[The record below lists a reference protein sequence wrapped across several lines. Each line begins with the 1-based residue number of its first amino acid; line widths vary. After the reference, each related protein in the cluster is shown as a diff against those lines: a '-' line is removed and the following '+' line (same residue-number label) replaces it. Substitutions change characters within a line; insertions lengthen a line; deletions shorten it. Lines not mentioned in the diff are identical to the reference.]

1 MLCGTDATSN
11 KHIAIST
18 KKRQQ
23 SIVFEQTYIKELC
36 QQIKMTYILNIINIQ
51 VHAYTASNYSIV
63 NILYND
69 KGKDLGTILFMP
81 LNPHKNIYDFS
92 IIFKWYLFHMNY

>member
-23 SIVFEQTYIKELC
+23 SIVFEQTYIRELC

-51 VHAYTASNYSIV
+51 VHAYTA
-63 NILYND
+63 
-69 KGKDLGTILFMP
+69 
-81 LNPHKNIYDFS
+81 
-92 IIFKWYLFHMNY
+92 